1 MGRYGVGNTVTGLV
15 KSVQTYSASGGNGGS
30 TTEVNVTISS
40 VDHTKCVIIDNSST
54 ATTYGAE
61 ANDQD
66 QFSSGADTEMGLQ
79 LTSST
84 NLKAR
89 ITDIDRPV
97 VYGRGSATLK
107 GFIVEY
113 DF

>member
-1 MGRYGVGNTVTGLV
+1 MGRYGVGSTVTGLV
-15 KSVQTYSASGGNGGS
+15 KSVQSYSASGLNGGS
-30 TTEVNVTISS
+30 TAEVDITISA
-40 VDHTKCVIIDNSST
+40 VDETKCVIIDNSST
-54 ATTYGAE
+54 ASTYGAE

-66 QFSSGADTEMGLQ
+66 DQSSGADSEMGLQ

-89 ITDIDRPV
+89 ITDIDRPLT
-97 VYGRGSATLK
+97 YNRSSAVLK
-107 GFIVEY
+107 GFVVEY